1 MSEDRFRL
9 PPEAVAEKI
18 LHALESPHPKARY
31 CVTLPAYLGS
41 LAARF
46 MPARM
51 IDRMMIR
58 HVKKRFN

>member
-18 LHALESPHPKARY
+18 LHALESSRPKIRY
-31 CVTLPAYLGS
+31 CVTLPAHLGS

-46 MPARM
+46 LPAGL
-51 IDRMMIR
+51 IDRMLIK
-58 HVKKRFN
+58 HIKKRFS